1 MNRSRPT
8 CCRNTVFLDLMCQK
22 ENFVTKTFLSKDGF
36 KLGFYI
42 GGLETHLK
50 ILLSPLTNL

>member
-8 CCRNTVFLDLMCQK
+8 CCRYTVFLDLMCQK
-22 ENFVTKTFLSKDGF
+22 ENFVTKTFLSKGGF

-50 ILLSPLTNL
+50 IL